1 MAIREKRN
9 RSIVLIVIGMFLLLS
24 TITSLL
30 FALNVFKS
38 NKKIDNKI
46 GTLAN
51 SNSVTIRFNNN
62 NGYGG
67 QKSNITAIYNKKMPK
82 LSTLNPTKKGYT
94 FMGWYDNSDYTK
106 GKQYYKDD
114 GTSTRVLDRNK
125 TFTLYAGWKK
135 NTYLTGNTLIQF
147 KKDNNLNIDS
157 NIVITKH
164 SKVIKGSN
172 LDYYLVYNK
181 NSFTE
186 AQYNKLLQYVNH
198 SFSYISKVNSK
209 IINFVNKYG
218 FDIVFLGHYDCDN
231 GDKEVGYSTFAAYC
245 NSYNRNIVIG
255 YDDEYLNDSFYEGSV
270 IHEMGHLYD
279 ITLRYVISSE
289 KEKGITGLSSKEIT
303 NGYTINSN
311 SRDVS
316 KYASK
321 TISASSLKPLFLF
334 KGNTPYTWGELAK
347 SYASVLIDAFEK
359 AKLTPGFSIYSK
371 KDLSNSGLEFYAEL
385 FNAYFW
391 SSEYR
396 NLAQKTAPVAFDA
409 LIKSFSYV
417 NE

>member
-1 MAIREKRN
+1 MAIRERRN

-38 NKKIDNKI
+38 NKNIDNKI

-67 QKSNITAIYNKKMPK
+67 QKSNITATYNKKMPK
-82 LSTLNPTKKGYT
+82 LSTLSPTKKGYT

-289 KEKGITGLSSKEIT
+289 KEKGMTGLSSKEIT

-316 KYASK
+316 KYAGK
-321 TISASSLKPLFLF
+321 KITASSLKPLFLF

-347 SYASVLIDAFEK
+347 DYASVLIDAFEK
-359 AKLTPGFSIYSK
+359 AKLDPGFSVYSK

-396 NLAQKTAPVAFDA
+396 NLAQKTSPIAFDA